1 MICSAPFL
9 RRPTFPNRTH
19 ESPATIVFDGPSRRW
34 ERGELESIQISP
46 ARKLAYVPSKPP
58 KRSKIK
64 ISESSPCRKTSDQMN
79 SKNLRED
86 SRKSISTAA
95 ENVLKRRNTPTKPI
109 WLVLQHLTQQGRTVR
124 LGTRPGRFR
133 AGLAGL
139 EVASPG
145 LQPPT
150 ARDKIPKSKISSK
163 QIQLKPNFCI
173 GVSEGV

>member
-34 ERGELESIQISP
+34 ERVELESIQISP

-64 ISESSPCRKTSDQMN
+64 ISESSPCRPTGDQMN

-95 ENVLKRRNTPTKPI
+95 ENVLKRRNTPTKPT
-109 WLVLQHLTQQGRTVR
+109 WLVLQHLTHQGRT
-124 LGTRPGRFR
+124 GRFQ

-139 EVASPG
+139 EVASPV

-150 ARDKIPKSKISSK
+150 ARAKIPKGKIWSK

-173 GVSEGV
+173 DVSERV